1 MKAIKLVSVVGLVLL
16 GACGGGSTSP
26 SEACNEVNEAI
37 CVQIY
42 KCYTAAEIAAAGYP
56 ANEAACVTMSES
68 NAGCAAKTEANT
80 CTGGNQVYHGENVQ
94 GCVDQLNGLTCAEV
108 MSSSTD
114 LETAAPKCNSICLTP
129 T

>member
-1 MKAIKLVSVVGLVLL
+1 VVLL

-26 SEACNEVNEAI
+26 VDACNEVNTTVCAR
-37 CVQIY
+37 IY
-42 KCYTAAEIAAAGYP
+42 ECYTAAQIAAAGYP
-56 ANEAACVTMSES
+56 ANEAACVTMSEA

-94 GCVDQLNGLTCAEV
+94 GCIDQLNGLTCAEV
-108 MSSSTD
+108 TSSTTN
-114 LETAAPKCNSICLTP
+114 LTTAAPKCDEICLTP